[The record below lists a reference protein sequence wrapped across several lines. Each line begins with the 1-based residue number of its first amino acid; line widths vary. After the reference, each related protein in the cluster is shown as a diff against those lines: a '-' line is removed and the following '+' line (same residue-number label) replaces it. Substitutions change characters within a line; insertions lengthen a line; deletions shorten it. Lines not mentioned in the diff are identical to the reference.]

1 MDSAAAPPSSE
12 VAGPPPSD
20 PPVEIRRAPAPLHGG
35 PLVLLRFMRRHRMLN
50 AKYARLVVRLLR
62 GKYLATYGRRLK
74 LDGLAFIG
82 PRVVIQ
88 IGRKGRIELG
98 RWSWLGHGTKVR

>member
-35 PLVLLRFMRRHRMLN
+35 PLALLRFMRRQGMLTP
-50 AKYARLVVRLLR
+50 KYLRLIVRLLR
-62 GKYLATYGRRLK
+62 KRYLTSYGRRID

-82 PRVVIQ
+82 PNVVIQ
-88 IGRKGRIELG
+88 IGRQGRLKLG
-98 RWSWLGHGTKVR
+98 RWSWIGHGTKIR

>member
-35 PLVLLRFMRRHRMLN
+35 LLTLLRFMRRHRMLTP
-50 AKYARLVVRLLR
+50 KYLRLILRLLR
-62 GKYLATYGRRLK
+62 RKYLTPYGRRLE
-74 LDGLAFIG
+74 LNGLAFIG
-82 PRVVIQ
+82 PGVVLQ
-88 IGRKGRIELG
+88 IGKQGRVELG
-98 RWSWLGHGTKVR
+98 RWSCLIH